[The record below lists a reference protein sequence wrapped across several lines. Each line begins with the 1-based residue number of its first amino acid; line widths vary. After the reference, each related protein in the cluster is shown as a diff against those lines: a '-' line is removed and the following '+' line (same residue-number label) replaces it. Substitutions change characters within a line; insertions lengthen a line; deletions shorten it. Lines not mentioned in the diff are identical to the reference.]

1 MKEAPIYRNH
11 IYDNLYDRGFRHER
25 VKKLLQAHH
34 VDSTLKR
41 SFPRRFNWN
50 PRDVFVGIDK
60 SLEVTQSFNKIY
72 KSISK
77 RVQLEY
83 FSHTLVLLKLNSVTY
98 ISL

>member
-41 SFPRRFNWN
+41 RGNGRFH
-50 PRDVFVGIDK
+50 VVSIGIHVMG
-60 SLEVTQSFNKIY
+60 L
-72 KSISK
+72 
-77 RVQLEY
+77 
-83 FSHTLVLLKLNSVTY
+83 
-98 ISL
+98 